1 MSGETRRAIIP
12 GRAWPF
18 LIVGLLGLNVLVCA
32 ITVVSALSSPYTIE
46 PGYYEKAVAWDADRA
61 AFPDPVTL
69 GWRVSASARPG
80 FVEVEIR
87 DGEGSPVGARRVSGE
102 WFHRASA
109 GERATLSFTPMG
121 EGRFVAPASSA
132 RAGQWELRLE
142 IAGESSS
149 ARGVYTVR
157 VD

>member
-1 MSGETRRAIIP
+1 MSDENTRAIIP

-18 LIVGLLGLNVLVCA
+18 VIVGLLGLNVLVCA
-32 ITVVSALSSPYTIE
+32 ITVVSSLSSPYTIE

-61 AFPDPVTL
+61 AFPDPSTL

-80 FVEVEIR
+80 FIEVEIR

-102 WFHRASA
+102 CFHRAYA
-109 GERATLSFTPMG
+109 GERTALAFTAMG
-121 EGRFVAPASSA
+121 EGRFVAPAPLT
-132 RAGQWELRLE
+132 RVGQWELRLE
-142 IAGESSS
+142 IAGESAS